1 MNLVSGEG
9 ADSAVLLGQEL
20 CKPKTLSKYWTSPSD
35 DQENETRLS
44 SLHIDSREDEAH
56 Q

>member
-20 CKPKTLSKYWTSPSD
+20 CKPNTLSKYWTSPSD
-35 DQENETRLS
+35 DQENETGLS
-44 SLHIDSREDEAH
+44 SPHELLSEDEAY